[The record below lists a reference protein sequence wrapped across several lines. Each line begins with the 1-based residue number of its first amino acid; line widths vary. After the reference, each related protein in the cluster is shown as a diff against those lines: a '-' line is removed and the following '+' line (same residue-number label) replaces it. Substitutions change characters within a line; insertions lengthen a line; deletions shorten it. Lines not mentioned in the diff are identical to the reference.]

1 MSNAKNMDAEVRK
14 RYSDASKSVSPTLCC
29 PVDYNKEHL
38 KVIPAEVIERDYGCG
53 NPGEY
58 VEKGDHVLDLGSGA
72 GKICFIASQ
81 IVGDK
86 GFVTGVDCNDDMLEL
101 ANRASADVFEKTGMK
116 NVKFLRGRIEDLRL
130 NLEWTDSYLKDH
142 PIRNSE
148 DLAAFECLQEQQKS
162 SEPLIEDQQFDLVV
176 SNCVLNLVATH
187 KKSDLMREVYRVL
200 KPGGRA
206 VISDIVS
213 QIRVPESMQQ
223 DPELW
228 SGCISGAF
236 QEADF
241 LEAFRKA
248 GFDQIEILKREETPW
263 QVVQGIEFR
272 SLTVRAG
279 KLYSPKRQAEP
290 LESNGSDKKSCC

>member
-1 MSNAKNMDAEVRK
+1 MSQSKNMDAEVRK
-14 RYSDASKSVSPTLCC
+14 RYSEASKALSPALCC
-29 PVDYNKEHL
+29 PVDYNQEYL
-38 KVIPAEVIERDYGCG
+38 KVIPKEVIERDYGCG
-53 NPGEY
+53 NPGEF

-81 IVGDK
+81 ITGPE
-86 GFVTGVDCNDDMLEL
+86 GFVTGVDCNDDMLDL
-101 ANRASADVFEKTGMK
+101 ANKASAEVFEKTGMK

-130 NLEWTDSYLKDH
+130 KPDWTESYLKDH
-142 PIRNSE
+142 PIRNCE
-148 DLAAFECLQEQQKS
+148 DLANFEFHQERQKS
-162 SEPLIEDQQFDLVV
+162 SDPLIQDHQFDLVV

-187 KKSDLMREVYRVL
+187 KKADLMKEVYRVL

-213 QIRVPESMQQ
+213 AVRVPKSLQE

-236 QEADF
+236 QEAEF
-241 LEAFRKA
+241 LEAFRVA

-279 KLYSPKRQAEP
+279 KQYAPKLQTNGRQ
-290 LESNGSDKKSCC
+290 SQKSCC